1 VRTYTITLNE
11 TQAGTIQIACEV
23 LARLGIGQ
31 FRDAL
36 EHLPTTEF
44 MPPGWHEDMDQIGQI
59 LKKHTISNVDGWQSS
74 LGIHHAKTHE
84 EAKIAWDLY
93 TLVRH
98 RLSMDRAIDEGRIKP
113 GEPRKWPE
121 MMTVNYDDP
130 HHTSKEPLAKI
141 EEVKT

>member
-1 VRTYTITLNE
+1 MRTYTLTLNE

-36 EHLPTTEF
+36 EHLPTVEF
-44 MPPGWHEDMDQIGQI
+44 TPDGWHEDMAAVENILRRHMQLNGKTPNQISTREQ
-59 LKKHTISNVDGWQSS
+59 HQT
-74 LGIHHAKTHE
+74 
-84 EAKIAWDLY
+84 AWDLY

-98 RLSMDRAIDEGRIKP
+98 RLSWDRAIDEGRINP

-121 MMTVNYDDP
+121 MMAVNYDDP
-130 HHTSKEPLAKI
+130 HHASKQPMAKI

>member
-1 VRTYTITLNE
+1 MSRSYTITLNE
-11 TQAGTIQIACEV
+11 AQAGTIQIACEV

-36 EHLPTTEF
+36 EHLPTVEF

-59 LKKHTISNVDGWQSS
+59 LSKHMQPNGKTPNQISTREQHKV
-74 LGIHHAKTHE
+74 
-84 EAKIAWDLY
+84 AWDLY

-98 RLSMDRAIDEGRIKP
+98 RLSWDRAIDEGRIKP
-113 GEPRKWPE
+113 GESRKWPE

-130 HHTSKEPLAKI
+130 HHTSKEPMAKI

>member
-1 VRTYTITLNE
+1 MRTYTITLNE

-44 MPPGWHEDMDQIGQI
+44 IPDGWHEDMAAVENI
-59 LKKHTISNVDGWQSS
+59 LRRHIQPNG
-74 LGIHHAKTHE
+74 KTPHQVSTRE
-84 EAKIAWDLY
+84 QHKVAWDLY
-93 TLVRH
+93 NLVRH
-98 RLSMDRAIDEGRIKP
+98 RLSWDRAIDEGRIKP

-121 MMTVNYDDP
+121 MMTVNYDSP

>member
-1 VRTYTITLNE
+1 MTRTYTMTLNE
-11 TQAGTIQIACEV
+11 TQAGTVQIACEV

-36 EHLPTTEF
+36 EQLPTTEF
-44 MPPGWHEDMDQIGQI
+44 VPDGWHEDMAAVENILRRHMQPNGKTPNQISTREQ
-59 LKKHTISNVDGWQSS
+59 HQT
-74 LGIHHAKTHE
+74 
-84 EAKIAWDLY
+84 AWDLY

-98 RLSMDRAIDEGRIKP
+98 RLSWDRAIDEGRIKP

-130 HHTSKEPLAKI
+130 HHTSKQPLAKI
-141 EEVKT
+141 EEVK

>member
-1 VRTYTITLNE
+1 MRTYTMTLNE
-11 TQAGTIQIACEV
+11 TQAGTIQVACEV

-36 EHLPTTEF
+36 EHLPTVEF
-44 MPPGWHEDMDQIGQI
+44 MPPSWHEDMVAVENILRKHIQPNGKSVHQISTRERH
-59 LKKHTISNVDGWQSS
+59 KV
-74 LGIHHAKTHE
+74 
-84 EAKIAWDLY
+84 AWDLY

-98 RLSMDRAIDEGRIKP
+98 RLSWDRAIDEGRIKP

-121 MMTVNYDDP
+121 MMTVNYDSP

-141 EEVKT
+141 EGVK

>member
-1 VRTYTITLNE
+1 MSRTYTITLNE
-11 TQAGTIQIACEV
+11 AQAGTIQIACEV

-31 FRDAL
+31 FRYAL
-36 EHLPTTEF
+36 EHMPTTEF
-44 MPPGWHEDMDQIGQI
+44 IPDGWYEDMNTVENI
-59 LKKHTISNVDGWQSS
+59 LSRHMQPNGKTPHQVHTREQ
-74 LGIHHAKTHE
+74 HKA
-84 EAKIAWDLY
+84 AWDLY

-98 RLSMDRAIDEGRIKP
+98 RLSWDHAVDEGRIKP

-121 MMTVNYDDP
+121 MMTVNYDNP

>member
-36 EHLPTTEF
+36 EHLPTVEF

-59 LKKHTISNVDGWQSS
+59 LSKHMQRTDQTPHQISTREQHKV
-74 LGIHHAKTHE
+74 
-84 EAKIAWDLY
+84 AWDLY

-98 RLSMDRAIDEGRIKP
+98 RLSWDRAIDEGRTAR
-113 GEPRKWPE
+113 PRIRSAHGNSTKWLGTCTPWFA
-121 MMTVNYDDP
+121 T
-130 HHTSKEPLAKI
+130 A
-141 EEVKT
+141 

>member
-1 VRTYTITLNE
+1 MTRTYTMTLNE
-11 TQAGTIQIACEV
+11 TQAGTVQIACEV

-36 EHLPTTEF
+36 EQLPTTEF
-44 MPPGWHEDMDQIGQI
+44 VPDGWHEHMAAVENILRRHMQPNGKTPNQISTREQ
-59 LKKHTISNVDGWQSS
+59 HQT
-74 LGIHHAKTHE
+74 
-84 EAKIAWDLY
+84 AWDLY

-98 RLSMDRAIDEGRIKP
+98 RLSWDRAIDEGRIKP

>member
-1 VRTYTITLNE
+1 MSHTYTITLNE
-11 TQAGTIQIACEV
+11 TQVVTIQIACEV

-36 EHLPTTEF
+36 EQLPTTEF
-44 MPPGWHEDMDQIGQI
+44 IPNGWHEDMAAVENILRRHIQPNGQTPHQISTREQH
-59 LKKHTISNVDGWQSS
+59 KV
-74 LGIHHAKTHE
+74 
-84 EAKIAWDLY
+84 AWDLY

-98 RLSMDRAIDEGRIKP
+98 RLSWDRAIDEGRIKP
-113 GEPRKWPE
+113 GDSRKWPE
-121 MMTVNYDDP
+121 MMTVNYDRP